1 MKVIGEDILLDNL
14 DYTNKNYDIDYIP
27 LDNLSVIYIP
37 LYYKSVDHLKT
48 ILQLGKNGSISDEN
62 YNALNSTISNINKS
76 YKPYN
81 SNIINLLLM
90 PILLTWCFI
99 FFLILR
105 FLYIKLN
112 VFYSYILLFI
122 IMVLFI
128 IGSLITLYIN
138 NL

>member
-1 MKVIGEDILLDNL
+1 MKVIGEDIIINNL
-14 DYTNKNYDIDYIP
+14 DYNNNNNIDYLP
-27 LDNLSVIYIP
+27 LDHLSDIYIP
-37 LYYKSVDHLKT
+37 LYYKSVDHLKA
-48 ILQLGKNGSISDEN
+48 ILKLGRNGNVSDDTYNDLNKSISN
-62 YNALNSTISNINKS
+62 LNKT

-81 SNIINLLLM
+81 SNIINLLLT
-90 PILLTWCFI
+90 PVLLIWFFI

-122 IMVLFI
+122 IMILFI
-128 IGSLITLYIN
+128 IGSLWTLYMN